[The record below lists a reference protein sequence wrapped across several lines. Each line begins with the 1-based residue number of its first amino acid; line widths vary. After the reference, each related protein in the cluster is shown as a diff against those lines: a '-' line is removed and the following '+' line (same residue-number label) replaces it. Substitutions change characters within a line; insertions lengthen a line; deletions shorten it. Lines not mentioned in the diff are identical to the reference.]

1 MFQVNKNDIFAKPM
15 TGQEL
20 YATTKLGRAM
30 KMTPFLIKLITEKN
44 KK

>member
-20 YATTKLGRAM
+20 YATTKMSRAM
-30 KMTPFLIKLITEKN
+30 KMTPFLIKLIKEKN